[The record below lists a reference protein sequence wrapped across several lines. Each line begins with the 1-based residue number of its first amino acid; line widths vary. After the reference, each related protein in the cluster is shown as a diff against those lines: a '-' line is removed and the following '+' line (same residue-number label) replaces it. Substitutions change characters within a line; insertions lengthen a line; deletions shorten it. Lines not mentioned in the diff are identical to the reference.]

1 MGPTQV
7 IQKTLPILRSV
18 TLYLQSPFAMQYSIF
33 IGSRDQRAYNFFFG
47 GGSIFLSTRLY
58 IPIVCSSVLLNSIP
72 QYGYTMVFNNS
83 SMEGLL
89 SCSQFWTI
97 INIDAV
103 KVLVMTSCNTHFFSF
118 FCGKCPG
125 VQ

>member
-1 MGPTQV
+1 M
-7 IQKTLPILRSV
+7 
-18 TLYLQSPFAMQYSIF
+18 
-33 IGSRDQRAYNFFFG
+33 
-47 GGSIFLSTRLY
+47 Y

-72 QYGYTMVFNNS
+72 QYGYIMVFNNS

-89 SCSQFWTI
+89 NCFQFCTI

-125 VQ
+125 VQSLSHMASSVLLETAKPLSTEAVPSASS